1 MINDILDIMEQDFE
15 STIAN
20 PLEKTNNTALATV
33 SKLARAISA
42 KSAEVQSLDEQL
54 KAAKKRVVKA
64 NGRRPACLYD
74 RDGSCVIYLGRR
86 F

>member
-1 MINDILDIMEQDFE
+1 MGICQDPQQGSPTTKHGKRNMINDILEIMEQDFE

-54 KAAKKRVVKA
+54 KAAKKE
-64 NGRRPACLYD
+64 
-74 RDGSCVIYLGRR
+74 
-86 F
+86 